1 MKCLEGIFDAIY
13 IAEFKE
19 KASRYI
25 HDLSRYVFMTEIRR
39 TATKDDYTRRNFP
52 SPLFAAYLD
61 ALPHGIA
68 RENVAEAQATQD
80 LTASLIED
88 IVSLPTLPEVVPNDV
103 IATFHHFASRLSSLC
118 LDATWTRKG
127 AGCVGIKLLATTSD
141 LGAKWINDREID
153 LIRTLLH
160 VLKDMPYDLP
170 HDVDKVVDTLVTVL
184 KVSEVQLSSTGE
196 NTLARTKI
204 LNLTGILFAELSG
217 SNSVVRRVAQQC
229 VQLLVQL
236 SGKTASELL
245 LPHRERM
252 LTAIYTKPLR
262 ALPFPIQIGM
272 IEAVRYCLGLD
283 PPLPELNDELLRL
296 LHESLALADA
306 EDVALMGRGN
316 PRQSSIDI
324 VKLRVACIKLLTA
337 SMPLTDFFSKH
348 PQTRQRCVIV
358 LREQSCLLMDRFT
371 ESPAST
377 SSRSIR
383 LPPKSKKLLMKVCG
397 WF

>member
-1 MKCLEGIFDAIY
+1 MKCLEGVFDAIH
-13 IAEFKE
+13 IPEFQE
-19 KASRYI
+19 KATKYVKE
-25 HDLSRYVFMTEIRR
+25 LSRHVFMMEIRK
-39 TATKDDYTRRNFP
+39 TASKEDFMRRNFP
-52 SPLFAAYLD
+52 SPLLATYLD

-68 RENVAEAQATQD
+68 REKVAETKIAQE
-80 LTASLIED
+80 LTGSLIHE
-88 IVSLPTLPEVVPNDV
+88 IVCLSGLPEVMPTD
-103 IATFHHFASRLSSLC
+103 IIPTFHHFASRLSSLC
-118 LDATWTRKG
+118 LDTTWVKKN
-127 AGCVGIKLLATTSD
+127 AGCTSIKLLATTSEI
-141 LGAKWINDREID
+141 GAKWINEREVD
-153 LIRTLLH
+153 LMRTLLH

-170 HDVDKVVDTLVTVL
+170 NDVDKVVDTLVTVL
-184 KVSEVQLSSTGE
+184 TVSGAE
-196 NTLARTKI
+196 LAAAAESVHARNKL

-217 SNSVVRRVAQQC
+217 SNPVVRRVAQQC
-229 VQLLVQL
+229 VQLLVKL

-316 PRQSSIDI
+316 PRQSSIEI

-348 PQTRQRCVIV
+348 PQTRQRYVG
-358 LREQSCLLMDRFT
+358 
-371 ESPAST
+371 P
-377 SSRSIR
+377 
-383 LPPKSKKLLMKVCG
+383 
-397 WF
+397 